1 MPKVLRIRSLYI
13 FAISSEKHWGG
24 GGGGGGRSEVDFLP
38 ANELESFLQVDSTG
52 SK

>member
-24 GGGGGGRSEVDFLP
+24 GGGGGGEFFFLP
-38 ANELESFLQVDSTG
+38 ANEIKIFRKALGGEG
-52 SK
+52 GEE

>member
-13 FAISSEKHWGG
+13 FAISSEKHWGE
-24 GGGGGGRSEVDFLP
+24 GGGRSEVDFLP